1 MEQKDYRLAAIM
13 YTDISGFSRM
23 MERDEA
29 GTLELLH
36 FHNELI
42 GGIVESHHGT
52 IIKTIGDALLV
63 DFRNTVEALQSAL
76 EIQDRL
82 YVHNRE
88 RAKLPLLVR
97 IGLHLG
103 DIYFYENDAL
113 GEGINIAARLQSLA
127 RPGCV
132 CFSQDVYNQVLNK
145 IEFRADRLGKVSLKN
160 ITKEIHAYE
169 ITTPNVEFD
178 PDRDKP
184 RPGYKPGVWL
194 EGDDGTV
201 RSEDVSGSRE
211 SPAWASPKAVAVEAG
226 YAQGQ
231 QQELPAAAPPPQ
243 KVPPPQSEAK
253 AHLAATAL
261 PQEAAPTGAGVAV
274 GAAASAKSAAS
285 AGSGGGE
292 GVDRSYSEEGSRRL
306 LTEIRKAILEDI
318 RKEGRRLSVEEAR
331 ERYGFYGVE
340 AQEVIAA
347 MMEQGFLLRSRNP
360 GQNFVNPEKGW
371 GFTLNSEGSGE
382 GRKAASDLGRSIEAA
397 VHGIVSEIERS
408 VERNVASGKVPDEL
422 RIKLRDLDG
431 KLATKGD
438 RIQAKLER
446 KGERLKARLERK
458 RENAHYNK
466 ETQAW
471 DRKLDSE
478 AGWKEAV
485 LPGEGGFSDFAE
497 RLADRA
503 RKVRGGFIT
512 HLATYL
518 GVNGFLWF
526 LNLSSADSFLWAAIV
541 SAAWGIGIASNAASA
556 IRAGAKA
563 SDAGSVPELSE
574 EQIVLFRKIERTKD
588 SYAMHATSVVSVS
601 FLLGLINLLTGP
613 EFLWFLIPTGALLL
627 SLISHRVAYGI
638 SKPRLEREFA
648 EAIGVRGSWK
658 KALKRQGAARKAD
671 ESLGPYADLLR
682 EAQQI
687 EKAILE
693 LAKDSA
699 GEAGEVES
707 VLRDYVAQVK
717 LLAGSAVDIDRV
729 IDSIPRDS
737 LRADKETLIRKEA
750 ASVNEGLKVE
760 YRKNIEEIQRQE
772 SSWEELGNQREI
784 IGLRLGSSVN
794 QLKQM
799 RMDLARLKAAGDS
812 GRQGELRTRTAELSK
827 WLEDLRKGYDESQAD
842 PYDELEKQ
850 ARKAELE
857 GMEARALAEREAV
870 ALLAGAEAKE
880 ALPPPGPA

>member
-42 GGIVESHHGT
+42 GGIVASHHGS

-184 RPGYKPGVWL
+184 RPGYQPGVWL

-201 RSEDVSGSRE
+201 RSEDVSGSRG
-211 SPAWASPKAVAVEAG
+211 SPAWASPKPAVAEAG
-226 YAQGQ
+226 SAPSLPEEQPPAS
-231 QQELPAAAPPPQ
+231 EAPLPLPASVAGAP
-243 KVPPPQSEAK
+243 V
-253 AHLAATAL
+253 
-261 PQEAAPTGAGVAV
+261 
-274 GAAASAKSAAS
+274 AASPKAMA
-285 AGSGGGE
+285 GE
-292 GVDRSYSEEGSRRL
+292 GVDRSYSEEGSRNL

-318 RKEGRRLSVEEAR
+318 RKEGRRLSVDEAR

-360 GQNFVNPEKGW
+360 GLASAAAKSAAGW
-371 GFTLNSEGSGE
+371 GFDINAEVSGD
-382 GRKAASDLGRSIEAA
+382 GRKVASDLGRSIEAA

-408 VERNVASGKVPDEL
+408 VERNVASGKIPDDL
-422 RIKLRDLDG
+422 RIKLKTLDA
-431 KLATKGD
+431 KMAAKGEH
-438 RIQAKLER
+438 IQAKLER
-446 KGERLKARLERK
+446 KGERHRAKQERK

-478 AGWKEAV
+478 SGWKEAV
-485 LPGEGGFSDFAE
+485 LPGTGGFPDFVE
-497 RLADRA
+497 RLGDRA
-503 RKVRGGFIT
+503 QKVRGSFIT
-512 HLATYL
+512 HLATFL

-526 LNLSSADSFLWAAIV
+526 LNLSSTGTFLWAAIV
-541 SAAWGIGIASNAASA
+541 SAAWGIGVASNAASA
-556 IRAGAKA
+556 IRSGAKA
-563 SDAGSVPELSE
+563 ADAARLPELDE

-601 FLLGLINLLTGP
+601 FLLGLINFLTGP
-613 EFLWFLIPTGALLL
+613 GFLWFLIPAGGLLL

-638 SKPRLEREFA
+638 SLPRLEREFA
-648 EAIGVRGSWK
+648 EALGVKGSWK
-658 KALKRQGAARKAD
+658 KALKRSGAARKAD
-671 ESLGPYADLLR
+671 ASLGPYSALVH
-682 EAQQI
+682 EAEQI

-693 LAKDSA
+693 LAKDPA
-699 GEAGEVES
+699 GEAGDVES
-707 VLRDYVAQVK
+707 VLRDYVAQVR

-737 LRADKETLIRKEA
+737 LCADKETLIRKEA
-750 ASVNEGLKVE
+750 ATTNPGLKLE

-772 SSWEELGNQREI
+772 SSWEDLGNQREI
-784 IGLRLGSSVN
+784 LGLRLGSSVN

-799 RMDLARLKAAGDS
+799 RMDLARVKAAGDS
-812 GRQGELRTRTAELSK
+812 GKQGEFRTRTTELSK
-827 WLEDLRKGYDESQAD
+827 WLEDLRKGYEESQAD

-857 GMEARALAEREAV
+857 GISAKALAEREAV
-870 ALLAGAEAKE
+870 ARLAAPEGKGVPLL
-880 ALPPPGPA
+880 

>member
-23 MERDEA
+23 MERDET

-42 GGIVESHHGT
+42 GGIVASHHGT

-211 SPAWASPKAVAVEAG
+211 SPAWASPKAVVVETGHAHI
-226 YAQGQ
+226 
-231 QQELPAAAPPPQ
+231 QQEESPAAAQLPL
-243 KVPPPQSEAK
+243 SEAK
-253 AHLAATAL
+253 AHAAATAL
-261 PQEAAPTGAGVAV
+261 PPEAAPAG
-274 GAAASAKSAAS
+274 ASAKGAAM

-347 MMEQGFLLRSRNP
+347 MMEQGLLSRSRNP
-360 GQNFVNPEKGW
+360 GPNVVNPEKGW
-371 GFTLNSEGSGE
+371 GFTINSEGSGE
-382 GRKAASDLGRSIEAA
+382 GRTAASDIGRSIEAA

-422 RIKLRDLDG
+422 RIKLRDLNG
-431 KLATKGD
+431 KLAAKGD
-438 RIQAKLER
+438 KIQAKLER

-497 RLADRA
+497 RLAERA

-541 SAAWGIGIASNAASA
+541 SAAWGIGVASNAASA
-556 IRAGAKA
+556 LRAGAKA
-563 SDAGSVPELSE
+563 SDAERLPDLDEG
-574 EQIVLFRKIERTKD
+574 QIVLFRKIERTKD

-613 EFLWFLIPTGALLL
+613 QFLWFLIPTGALLL

-648 EAIGVRGSWK
+648 EALGVKGSWK
-658 KALKRQGAARKAD
+658 KALKRSGEARKAD
-671 ESLGPYADLLR
+671 ESLGPYAGLVR

-693 LAKDSA
+693 LARDSA
-699 GEAGEVES
+699 GEAGDVES

-760 YRKNIEEIQRQE
+760 YRKNIEEILRQE
-772 SSWEELGNQREI
+772 RSWEELGNQREI

-812 GRQGELRTRTAELSK
+812 GRQGELGTRTAELSK

-857 GMEARALAEREAV
+857 GIEARALAERETV
-870 ALLAGAEAKE
+870 ARLAGAEAKE